1 MFSFDPI
8 IIAILL
14 LILIP
19 SIACI
24 ILSIKIS
31 RLETRIYE
39 ESSFTLRMFTRM
51 ERLCEINDELMQLV
65 TKEVGDVS
73 SLSQGVQYLFKEQKK
88 MSEQKIYPTPQL
100 SEMIG
105 ITIKEQIATEEV
117 LSNNMR
123 IPNSTSTMK
132 IIENV
137 VKTYPHV
144 DEEYLTKRCLAQIES
159 HVQNVAHGLEE
170 QG

>member
-19 SIACI
+19 SITSI
-24 ILSIKIS
+24 VLSIKIS
-31 RLETRIYE
+31 RLESHVYE
-39 ESSFTLRMFTRM
+39 ESSYILRTFKSM
-51 ERLCEINDELMQLV
+51 EKLCELDDELLKIV
-65 TKEVGDVS
+65 TNEAEQVS
-73 SLSQGVQYLFKEQKK
+73 SLSQGVLHLFNEQKR
-88 MSEQKIYPTPQL
+88 MVESKIYPTPQL

-105 ITIKEQIATEEV
+105 MTIKEQIATEEV

-123 IPNSTSTMK
+123 IPNPTSTMK
-132 IIENV
+132 IIQNV
-137 VKTYPHV
+137 VKTYPHI

-159 HVQNVAHGLEE
+159 HVQNVAQGMEE